1 MKKVL
6 IIDENDEFREY
17 LCKKIEEHGFDV
29 TAGLN
34 GLDGSLKLRKIIP
47 DLIIM
52 DHSLTR
58 KTFFEVLTEKIENP
72 NTVSVPI
79 VLLTNKVDKSK
90 IVEYAKYG
98 IKKIFSKPIK
108 IDSLLKGVSEILGT
122 TFEVDDTPCI
132 IEANFNDE
140 IIFIEIA
147 RGLNIEKIEILKF
160 RLEELVNIY
169 NIAIPKVLLMMSGIK
184 VEDKNIYKLR
194 TLLDIVVKVVKENF
208 DKIIL
213 LANEKTIKDYVNNVG
228 EYKDI
233 RIRNNLSDALDDL
246 IGQKADNFAQ
256 DRVVEDNLLN
266 PKTKEVKEVKIEM
279 RFETENLTRKLETIG
294 SNVKIAV
301 VDDDFVI
308 RQFVKTSFKTLE
320 WQIEMFEN
328 GKLFIDALSENKEF
342 DLIFLDLMMP
352 EVDGFGVLE
361 FINKNVIKTPVIIF
375 SALSQKETVLKAVKY
390 GVKTYMSKPLNPNL
404 IKRKTAE
411 ILNPGF

>member
-1 MKKVL
+1 
-6 IIDENDEFREY
+6 
-17 LCKKIEEHGFDV
+17 
-29 TAGLN
+29 
-34 GLDGSLKLRKIIP
+34 
-47 DLIIM
+47 
-52 DHSLTR
+52 
-58 KTFFEVLTEKIENP
+58 
-72 NTVSVPI
+72 
-79 VLLTNKVDKSK
+79 
-90 IVEYAKYG
+90 
-98 IKKIFSKPIK
+98 
-108 IDSLLKGVSEILGT
+108 
-122 TFEVDDTPCI
+122 
-132 IEANFNDE
+132 
-140 IIFIEIA
+140 
-147 RGLNIEKIEILKF
+147 
-160 RLEELVNIY
+160 
-169 NIAIPKVLLMMSGIK
+169 
-184 VEDKNIYKLR
+184 
-194 TLLDIVVKVVKENF
+194 
-208 DKIIL
+208 
-213 LANEKTIKDYVNNVG
+213 
-228 EYKDI
+228 
-233 RIRNNLSDALDDL
+233 
-246 IGQKADNFAQ
+246 
-256 DRVVEDNLLN
+256 LLN